1 MSHLEIEF
9 THINDEFIEAR
20 MPVNKKK
27 VQPMGYLHGGAS
39 VALAESVAGAGSMML
54 IDQDLYNAYGIQISS
69 NHIASIRSGDVI
81 ARGRLIHKGNAMHI
95 WDVDITDE
103 QGKLISTSRI
113 SNVIRKKNS
122 E

>member
-103 QGKLISTSRI
+103 QGKLISRFMLI
-113 SNVIRKKNS
+113 FI
-122 E
+122 